1 MAITRM
7 TDDMGIISK
16 LSDRPNDTDGLTAAG
31 LKAKFDEGGGTV
43 KDYINNTLLPF
54 LESAA
59 AAANLGVDTVTG
71 LSAETVQAALEE
83 IVQNMVDIT
92 QGSVADGSITTAKL
106 AAGAVATNRMADGAV
121 ATAKIAA
128 NAVTTAKIALLAITT
143 ALLAD
148 GAVTA
153 AKLGSGA
160 VTEDKLGAAAVTTGK
175 IASAAVDNTKLAEAA
190 VTAVK
195 IAANAVTAAKIA
207 AGAVTAEKLGSDVL
221 PLNVG
226 IKMGTADP
234 TTSDISE
241 GQIYIKYTPGV

>member
-16 LSDRPNDTDGLTAAG
+16 LSDRPNDTDGLTATG
-31 LKAKFDEGGGTV
+31 LKAKFDESGLTV
-43 KDYINNTLLPF
+43 KDYINDTLLPF
-54 LESAA
+54 LESAS

-71 LSAETVQAALEE
+71 LSSDNIQDALEE
-83 IVQNMVDIT
+83 IVQSLVDIT

-106 AAGAVATNRMADGAV
+106 AAGAVDTGSMADGAV
-121 ATAKIAA
+121 ATAKLAA
-128 NAVTTAKIALLAITT
+128 QAVTTAKIALLAITT
-143 ALLAD
+143 ALIAD

-153 AKLGSGA
+153 AKLASGS
-160 VTEDKLGAAAVTTGK
+160 VTEDKLGAAAVTSGK

-195 IAANAVTAAKIA
+195 IAAAAVTAAKIA
-207 AGAVTAEKLGSDVL
+207 AGAVTAEKLGSDIL

-226 IKMGTADP
+226 IKSGTAVP
-234 TTSDISE
+234 TTSDIAP
-241 GQIYIKYTPGV
+241 GQVYLRYEA